1 MTTKKP
7 VTEFDFDQWVRLAQE
22 DPDHFEQMRLQKIRE
37 MIEDAPEELR
47 HRIEGLQWQI
57 DQMRQTARNP
67 MASCIKI
74 SSMMWDLVL
83 GEEGLVQTIENL
95 GKTPKS
101 EQQKQLKQAKI
112 IEFGKSPEP
121 GESS

>member
-1 MTTKKP
+1 MTTRKP

-22 DPDHFEQMRLQKIRE
+22 DPDLFEQMRLQKIRE
-37 MIEDAPEELR
+37 MIEDVPEELR

-57 DQMRQTARNP
+57 DQMRQSARNP

-74 SSMMWDLVL
+74 SSMMWDSVL

-95 GKTPKS
+95 GKVPRPD
-101 EQQKQLKQAKI
+101 QQKHLKQAKI
-112 IEFGKSPEP
+112 IEFDKSPGS
-121 GESS
+121 GE

>member
-1 MTTKKP
+1 MTTRKP

-22 DPDHFEQMRLQKIRE
+22 DPDLFEQMRLQKIRE
-37 MIEDAPEELR
+37 MIEDVPEELR

-74 SSMMWDLVL
+74 SSMMWDSVL

-95 GKTPKS
+95 GKAPQS
-101 EQQKQLKQAKI
+101 DQQKHLKQAKI
-112 IEFGKSPEP
+112 IEFGKSPESA
-121 GESS
+121 E